1 LKIPLGVNKKI
12 KSLRDKGFFY
22 LLSAMLLGQGI
33 SFTQRILLGRW
44 LTREDFGR
52 YSLIVESNIF
62 FTTLITLALPMAMI
76 RFGLKEKRLDFFF
89 AGAVRIF
96 LFYSILLIT
105 IYFALRQEF
114 QFFNDQTTQNL
125 VDLAVLCSPFLA
137 IFNYT
142 VAYLSA
148 QKRIAERAV
157 ITLLQRVTSFLFI
170 VGGCWLAFFSGAVT
184 GFYSSLVAFGLVL
197 GIRYRKMIIRRI
209 SGFPYGKL
217 IEFSFWSSL
226 SIVSINLSF
235 FIILNFS
242 ERILDDLSLISQLSI
257 AFTFTIIAKIFFASV
272 NDLLFPY
279 FMEKETRSDLL
290 QLVIKVLILFLILS
304 AVILLISYG
313 IIPFVISFLLG
324 EKYLAA
330 IPIFKLAVVGEIL
343 VGFSL
348 MFEII
353 LEVFGAVKFKAV
365 AMGLNLLVLLLILRP
380 LIVNYGVY
388 GAIYSFL
395 IFALLRA
402 ILNLIGSSYCLFSFS
417 KFHSY

>member
-1 LKIPLGVNKKI
+1 MKIPLGVNKKI